1 MTGGASCHGLLVL
14 RVAGV
19 IQWPGTQAHYEGDMM
34 NTQHDNERLSGLAWI
49 LLRPL
54 ALIFYRSRH
63 PLRKVISIL
72 EYLMDMPEPHKKRAK
87 KWGTRLFYFV
97 CIAVATGCFLA
108 AQIMGA

>member
-19 IQWPGTQAHYEGDMM
+19 VQWPGTQAHYEGDMM

-87 KWGTRLFYFV
+87 KWGTCLSYFA

-108 AQIMGA
+108 AQIMGV